1 MTDEHYPYSRTE
13 NQSDPERL
21 RIFES
26 GSQWRWL
33 QWLHGRFSE
42 DRWRKRERY
51 LAERERYNRLH
62 LGGVFIKG
70 NAGLDR

>member
-1 MTDEHYPYSRTE
+1 MTDEHHPFSRTE

-21 RIFES
+21 RILES

-33 QWLHGRFSE
+33 QWLYGRFSE

-51 LAERERYNRLH
+51 LAERERHNRLH

-70 NAGLDR
+70 NVGLD